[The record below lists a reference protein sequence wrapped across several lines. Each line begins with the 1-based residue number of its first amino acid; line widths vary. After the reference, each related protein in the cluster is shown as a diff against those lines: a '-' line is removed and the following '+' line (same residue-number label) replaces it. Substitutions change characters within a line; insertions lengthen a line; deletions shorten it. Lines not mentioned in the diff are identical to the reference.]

1 MNIER
6 AAALL
11 LVATAC
17 ASPPRF
23 KLETPASDA
32 PVAERIAAYEE
43 LSTRRATPSMRKRL
57 PAQPSGKWYEEI
69 ELLPKLVLGDG
80 REIRAPDD
88 LLPVVP
94 LDSATAV
101 SARRSIEARD
111 RADAGWA
118 VAACGP
124 VVGLATAL
132 SGLSFEPDSTGR
144 STLLVTG
151 LAITVIA
158 MAAGGIFGVVNQSSS
173 SRSASEAFR
182 SYDDDLLEHLA
193 LCRDGE
199 TVDACTDPAR

>member
-1 MNIER
+1 MRCAR
-6 AAALL
+6 AAAVL
-11 LVATAC
+11 LVASAC
-17 ASPPRF
+17 ASPPRI
-23 KLETPASDA
+23 KLEAPASDA
-32 PVAERIAAYEE
+32 PVVERIAAYEK
-43 LSTRRATPSMRKRL
+43 LSARRVTPPMSKKISREPFER
-57 PAQPSGKWYEEI
+57 GHEEI
-69 ELLPKLVLGDG
+69 KLPPHLLLQDG

-88 LLPVVP
+88 LLPVVWW
-94 LDSATAV
+94 DSATAA

-151 LAITVIA
+151 LAVTVIA
-158 MAAGGIFGVVNQSSS
+158 MATGGILGFGNQASA

-182 SYDDDLLEHLA
+182 SYDDDLLERLA
-193 LCRDGE
+193 LCRDG
-199 TVDACTDPAR
+199 DAVAACAER